1 MSHPGLYDWAFLFF
15 SALTAV
21 TALLVVVLKNL
32 LHAAVALF
40 FCLTGI
46 AVLYVLLGA
55 DFLGMTQLLI
65 YAGGILVL
73 LIFGIFLT
81 AKIYDTKIDLSGKGP
96 PWYVGV
102 GVAALVFGVIWTV
115 ILKADFPSK
124 EPTQLPTTK
133 ALGELFLT
141 KYLLPFEL
149 VSILLL
155 FAMIG
160 AVILVRKEVKE
171 D

>member
-1 MSHPGLYDWAFLFF
+1 MSHPGILDIVFAFF
-15 SALTAV
+15 AVLTA
-21 TALLVVVLKNL
+21 ASGLLVVILRNL

-46 AVLYVLLGA
+46 ATIYVILGA
-55 DFLGMTQLLI
+55 DFLGMAQLLI

-81 AKIYDTKIDLSGKGP
+81 AKIYDTKVEIAGKGP

-102 GVAALVFGVIWTV
+102 GVSAVTFVVIASVLLGGQFIEKTPV
-115 ILKADFPSK
+115 AV
-124 EPTQLPTTK
+124 PTTRV
-133 ALGELFLT
+133 LGNLFLT

-149 VSILLL
+149 VSVLLL

-160 AVILVRKEVKE
+160 AVILVRKEVK
-171 D
+171 